1 VRPDRATRFAA
12 LGDPQRLRLLDRL
25 ADTDHASIND
35 LSQGSGITRQAV
47 TRHLRVL
54 EDAGLAVHRMQGR
67 ESLWSIN
74 DNGIK
79 DIEAE
84 LEAIKTGWRRRL
96 ARLKLLVE
104 SSEET

>member
-1 VRPDRATRFAA
+1 MQADRATRFAA

-25 ADTDHASIND
+25 ADTDRASINE
-35 LSQGSGITRQAV
+35 LTEGSGITRQAV

-54 EDAGLAVHRMQGR
+54 EDAGLAVHRTQGR
-67 ESLWSIN
+67 ESQWSVN
-74 DNGIK
+74 DNGIE

-84 LEAIKTGWRRRL
+84 LEAIKAGWRRRL

-104 SSEET
+104 KD